1 MKTFACGVKKELL
14 ANGKLIRRKQMTKQ
28 KENEI
33 RELVG
38 KLLILNSEK
47 PLNLN
52 DEGNKA
58 LNDLADIMELF

>member
-1 MKTFACGVKKELL
+1 MKMNKE
-14 ANGKLIRRKQMTKQ
+14 

-52 DEGNKA
+52 DEGNKT

>member
-1 MKTFACGVKKELL
+1 
-14 ANGKLIRRKQMTKQ
+14 MTKQ

-38 KLLILNSEK
+38 KLLILNAEK

>member
-1 MKTFACGVKKELL
+1 
-14 ANGKLIRRKQMTKQ
+14 MTKQ